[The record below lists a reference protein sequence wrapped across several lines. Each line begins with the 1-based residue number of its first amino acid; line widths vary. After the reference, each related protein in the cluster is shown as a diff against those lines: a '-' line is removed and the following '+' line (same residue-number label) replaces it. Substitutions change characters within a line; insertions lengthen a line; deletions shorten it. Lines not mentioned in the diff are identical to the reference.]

1 MENPL
6 INILNYEFIPYNLIK
21 NSHFLPAFEYA
32 INKSTEEINKIITEE
47 NLDLKKFESSTD
59 LFDQLKSIYNN
70 KRRIDNLDE
79 KDLQPEKINN
89 LISNFESN
97 LYMNEKL
104 YLKFKSI
111 NINNL
116 NLEEKAVYNFH
127 MRKFLENGLNQNEIN
142 TNVLN
147 RIKEINSL
155 LSNLISQY
163 EKNLINATNNFH
175 LNITDEN
182 IIKNF
187 PEKVKNSA
195 KKLSLEK
202 GYKEGYCFSL
212 QTPSYNSLMMYC
224 SDQEIRKKMFFEFNK
239 KCNGGEFSNINIMKE
254 ILKLRKEKAKL
265 LGFNSYN
272 EYVLSNRM
280 AKNEKNVYDLLNMI
294 REKSL
299 IKAKKDYEELLNYVQ
314 TIENNSNI
322 KKLEKWDI
330 SYYLEKYKKYKFD
343 INSEELR
350 KFFPLKKVTNI
361 LFNLIEHLY
370 KIKYTL
376 IPNENLYH
384 KDIRLFKMER
394 NEKTIGY
401 FYYDLYP
408 RKEKTLGGWV
418 YPLKPKI
425 INKFPIVGIVANQ
438 RKPENENE
446 EAFLSLDEA
455 ETLFHESGHSLHI
468 TLNEMHYKSIC
479 DLNVLWDFVECPSQF
494 MENFFYDKK
503 ILKQFEI
510 PDEIIDKIIKL
521 KNFYESFFELSY
533 INRCYVDMKLH
544 SNEFDSNMDVE
555 EFENKYKVDIFD
567 NLKGTTLSLWFSHLF
582 NATWDYSCG
591 YYSYHWAEILA
602 CDAYEEFKD
611 GKEVEA
617 AERFRKYVLSQGGI
631 EDPNVLYKRFKG
643 KDFSIEPFLKAKG
656 LID

>member
-1 MENPL
+1 MEYPL

-32 INKSTEEINKIITEE
+32 INKSTEEINKILEE
-47 NLDLKKFESSTD
+47 EKLDLKKFESSTD
-59 LFDQLKSIYNN
+59 LFDQIKTIYNN
-70 KRRIDNLDE
+70 KRRIDSLDE
-79 KDLQPEKINN
+79 NDLQTEKINN

-111 NINNL
+111 NTNNL

-127 MRKFLENGLNQNEIN
+127 IRKFLENGLTQNEIN
-142 TNVLN
+142 TKILD

-163 EKNLINATNNFH
+163 ETNLIKATNNFH
-175 LNITDEN
+175 LNITDED

-187 PEKVKNSA
+187 PEKVKLSA

-202 GYKEGYCFSL
+202 GYKNGYCFSL
-212 QTPSYNSLMMYC
+212 QTPSYSSLMMYC

-299 IKAKKDYEELLNYVQ
+299 IKAKKDYEELLKYVQ
-314 TIENNSNI
+314 SIENNNI
-322 KKLEKWDI
+322 QKLEKWDI
-330 SYYLEKYKKYKFD
+330 SYYLEKYKKHKFN

-350 KFFPLKKVTNI
+350 KFFPLSKVTKI

-370 KIKYTL
+370 NIKYTL
-376 IPNENLYH
+376 IPEEHLYH

-394 NEKTIGY
+394 NEKIIGY

-425 INKFPIVGIVANQ
+425 INKIPIVGIVANQ

-468 TLNEMHYKSIC
+468 TLNEMNYKSIC

-521 KNFYESFFELSY
+521 KNFYESFYELSY
-533 INRCYVDMKLH
+533 VNRCYVDMKLH
-544 SNEFDSNMDVE
+544 SNEFDSEMDVE

-631 EDPNVLYKRFKG
+631 EDPNILYKRFKG

>member
-32 INKSTEEINKIITEE
+32 INKSTEEINKILEE
-47 NLDLKKFESSTD
+47 EKLDLKKFESSTD
-59 LFDQLKSIYNN
+59 LFDQIKTIYNN
-70 KRRIDNLDE
+70 KRRIDSLDE
-79 KDLQPEKINN
+79 NDLQTEKINN

-111 NINNL
+111 NTNNL

-127 MRKFLENGLNQNEIN
+127 IRKFLENGLTQNEIN
-142 TNVLN
+142 TKILD

-163 EKNLINATNNFH
+163 ETNLIKATNNFH
-175 LNITDEN
+175 LNITDED

-187 PEKVKNSA
+187 PEKVKLSA

-202 GYKEGYCFSL
+202 GYKNGYCFSL
-212 QTPSYNSLMMYC
+212 QTPSYSSLMMYC

-299 IKAKKDYEELLNYVQ
+299 IKAKKDYEELLKYVQ
-314 TIENNSNI
+314 SIENNNI
-322 KKLEKWDI
+322 QKLEKWDI
-330 SYYLEKYKKYKFD
+330 SYYLEKYKKHKFN

-350 KFFPLKKVTNI
+350 KFFPLSKVTKI

-370 KIKYTL
+370 NIKYTL
-376 IPNENLYH
+376 IPEEHLYH

-394 NEKTIGY
+394 NEKIIGY

-425 INKFPIVGIVANQ
+425 INKIPIVGIVANQ

-468 TLNEMHYKSIC
+468 TLNEMNYKSIC

-533 INRCYVDMKLH
+533 VNRCYVDMKLH
-544 SNEFDSNMDVE
+544 SNEFDSEMDVE

-631 EDPNVLYKRFKG
+631 EDPNILYKRFKG